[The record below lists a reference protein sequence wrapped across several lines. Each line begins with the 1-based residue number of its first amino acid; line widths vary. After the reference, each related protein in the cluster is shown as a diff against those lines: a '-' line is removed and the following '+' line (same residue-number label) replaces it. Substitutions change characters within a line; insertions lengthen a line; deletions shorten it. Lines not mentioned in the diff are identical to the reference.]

1 LNSQE
6 VRKQIKFSTSV
17 NYKGRPPSHIQQ
29 QLDDAI
35 AAHFGGG
42 LVEITIRGVPRQPE
56 NWRRMYYKLNILPTF
71 VHGLRTLGNEVD
83 PHNLEHLDSANDYL
97 SRTILGEHEE
107 TNAIGQKLKIAN
119 DPEKLSARD
128 YAGFVAKA
136 EAEIFRLFG
145 FQVAHFQREEAKWEQ
160 YQRPPVSLHNG
171 QHSLPVGSQGGDN
184 RESRFTPGPSER
196 DEQGI

>member
-1 LNSQE
+1 
-6 VRKQIKFSTSV
+6 
-17 NYKGRPPSHIQQ
+17 
-29 QLDDAI
+29 
-35 AAHFGGG
+35 
-42 LVEITIRGVPRQPE
+42 
-56 NWRRMYYKLNILPTF
+56 MYYKLQVLPAF
-71 VHGLRTLGNEVD
+71 VYGLMKAGNVVD
-83 PHNLEHLDSANDYL
+83 PQNPEHLESANDYL

-119 DPEKLSARD
+119 DPEKLSDRD

-160 YQRPPVSLHNG
+160 YQRAPMAVHNG
-171 QHSLPVGSQGGDN
+171 EHSIYVHGQGWYNGK
-184 RESRFTPGPSER
+184 PGPTTSTGER